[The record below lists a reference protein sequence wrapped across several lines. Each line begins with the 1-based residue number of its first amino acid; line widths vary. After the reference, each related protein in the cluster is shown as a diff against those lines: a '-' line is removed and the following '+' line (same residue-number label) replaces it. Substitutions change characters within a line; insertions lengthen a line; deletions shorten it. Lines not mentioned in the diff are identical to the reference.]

1 MDVIVAAEKR
11 AIEVKAQH
19 VLAKKYACRM
29 EKDALADKI
38 AYGKKMGYKLE
49 TRLIIV
55 DDSTPDH
62 IMAVYKRNGVGN
74 FDVQSMEFIGSYD
87 KFGKP
92 LGIKFD
98 KYGKRIGDEVIVKP
112 WVPPPE
118 LQPRKSDVLALPDI
132 PISINRPRGSFTDY
146 DIALGDVSEGGTLQT
161 KKNLVEAIAN
171 EPERVRELQ
180 QEIRSRQGEKVRL
193 YRATRGRELSVIESF
208 TDDPAI
214 AKSIGADIVVD
225 VPVEAIIGYAKYQPN
240 ALRRGLF
247 TESEVMVDISK
258 LKWRGNFDVQ
268 SMEFV
273 GSYDKFGKTLGIKF
287 DKYGKRVGEATTSI
301 KLKEAIEGYFG
312 SSIGSNSLRE
322 GWSVLA
328 EGGTKKFAMQK
339 ISASLDKSGA
349 IMSAAA
355 RKKEMDLFSN
365 VDIFNEFKSKIN
377 GAKASEKV
385 LFRKTNGFLSTK
397 VGDVVKFNT
406 PQSFTSDAEYLKEFK
421 GGTILIIEPGAPA
434 VSVDSILGMTDSL
447 EDLLMGSFRVVDV
460 QAKGSKRTIRM
471 VYEKG

>member
-1 MDVIVAAEKR
+1 MDQKECIRKNISRLEKVQMGYKAEELTAKLEGGITTAHTFTMDVIVAAEKR

-62 IMAVYKRNGVGN
+62 IMAVYKRNGV
-74 FDVQSMEFIGSYD
+74 
-87 KFGKP
+87 
-92 LGIKFD
+92 
-98 KYGKRIGDEVIVKP
+98 
-112 WVPPPE
+112 
-118 LQPRKSDVLALPDI
+118 
-132 PISINRPRGSFTDY
+132 
-146 DIALGDVSEGGTLQT
+146 
-161 KKNLVEAIAN
+161 
-171 EPERVRELQ
+171 
-180 QEIRSRQGEKVRL
+180 
-193 YRATRGRELSVIESF
+193 
-208 TDDPAI
+208 
-214 AKSIGADIVVD
+214 
-225 VPVEAIIGYAKYQPN
+225 
-240 ALRRGLF
+240 
-247 TESEVMVDISK
+247 
-258 LKWRGNFDVQ
+258 GNFDVQ

-406 PQSFTSDAEYLKEFK
+406 PQSFTSDVEYLKEFK
-421 GGTILIIEPGAPA
+421 GGTTLIIEPGAPA